1 MRLLL
6 PSLLVSLAAG
16 GLLAA
21 QERDT
26 VPKDSARLSMRGC
39 TKDRMFTAAPQLE
52 HEPVG
57 ADIAA
62 GRRFRLSGPKRM
74 LDEIKSREGS
84 MVEVTGLVRKNALA
98 GPGGVTMFGG
108 RVRIG
113 GALPQDP
120 IGDPR
125 RDPMYNVVVI
135 DVESFRPLLES
146 CTSR

>member
-1 MRLLL
+1 MRLLTAF
-6 PSLLVSLAAG
+6 VVALAAG

-26 VPKDSARLSMRGC
+26 VPRDSTRLSMRGC
-39 TKDRMFTAAPQLE
+39 TKDRVFTSAPRPD

-57 ADIAA
+57 ADIAP
-62 GRRFRLSGPKRM
+62 GRRFRLSGPRRL
-74 LDEIKSREGS
+74 LDDIKAREGS

-113 GALPQDP
+113 GRLPQDP
-120 IGDPR
+120 VGDPR

-135 DVESFRPLLES
+135 DVESFRLLLEP
-146 CTSR
+146 CPAR

>member
-1 MRLLL
+1 MRLLTIFFVL
-6 PSLLVSLAAG
+6 LAAG
-16 GLLAA
+16 GLRAA

-26 VPKDSARLSMRGC
+26 VPKDSTRLSMRGC
-39 TKDRMFTAAPQLE
+39 AKDRVFTAAAQPE

-57 ADIAA
+57 VEVAA
-62 GRRFRLSGPKRM
+62 GRRFRLSGPKQI
-74 LDEIKSREGS
+74 LDDIKHREGT
-84 MVEVTGLVRKNALA
+84 MVQVTGLVRKAALA

-120 IGDPR
+120 VGDPR

-135 DVESFRPLLES
+135 DVESFQPLLES
-146 CTSR
+146 CSPR

>member
-1 MRLLL
+1 MRLLTSFVAL
-6 PSLLVSLAAG
+6 LAAG
-16 GLLAA
+16 GLIAA

-26 VPKDSARLSMRGC
+26 VPKDSTRLSMRGC
-39 TKDRMFTAAPQLE
+39 TKDRVFTAAAQPE

-57 ADIAA
+57 VEVAA
-62 GRRFRLSGPKRM
+62 GRRFRLAGPRQILDDIKR
-74 LDEIKSREGS
+74 REGM
-84 MVEVTGLVRKNALA
+84 MVEMTGLVRKAALA
-98 GPGGVTMFGG
+98 GPGGVRIFGG

-120 IGDPR
+120 IADPR

-146 CTSR
+146 CPAR